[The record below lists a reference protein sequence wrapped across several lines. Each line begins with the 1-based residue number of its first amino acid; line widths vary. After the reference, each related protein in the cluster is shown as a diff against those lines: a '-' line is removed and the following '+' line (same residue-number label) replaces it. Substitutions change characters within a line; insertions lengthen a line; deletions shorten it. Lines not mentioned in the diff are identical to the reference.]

1 MMRLTTIGTGTVAP
15 HPRRVCAAHLVEAAD
30 VRLLL
35 DCGHAA
41 VHRMAAL
48 GIAWE
53 RITHVAI
60 THFHPDH
67 IGDLPLLLMA
77 WRYGT
82 LPPRTAPVTLY
93 GPPGT
98 RQLVERLTAAYG
110 EWLGSPE
117 YGLAVDE
124 IEPDGSRDLGGVTLT
139 ARKVPHSVESVAY
152 SVDALGGRL
161 VYTGDTAFDSGLA
174 EWAKGVDVL
183 LAECSLPAEMA
194 LPTHLTP
201 EQCGELARLVAPRRL
216 VLTHFYPPVERVAI
230 ADAVRNVFAG
240 EVVLA
245 EDGWS
250 MDIGDE

>member
-1 MMRLTTIGTGTVAP
+1 MRLTTIGTGTVAP
-15 HPRRVCAAHLVEAAD
+15 HPRRVCAAHLVEAGP

-41 VHRMAAL
+41 VHRMATL

-53 RITHVAI
+53 TITHVAI

-82 LPPRTAPVTLY
+82 LPPRSEPVTLF

-98 RQLVERLTAAYG
+98 GQLIERLSAAHG
-110 EWLGSPE
+110 EWLGAPE
-117 YGLAVDE
+117 YGLTVDE
-124 IEPDGSRDLGGVTLT
+124 IAPGTSRDLGGIDLS
-139 ARKVPHSVESVAY
+139 AWKVPHSVESVAY
-152 SVDALGGRL
+152 CVAALGRRL
-161 VYTGDTAFDSGLA
+161 VYTGDTAFDPGLA

-201 EQCGELARLVAPRRL
+201 QQCGELARLAEPRRL
-216 VLTHFYPPVERVAI
+216 VLTHFYPPVEQVGI
-230 ADAVRNVFAG
+230 ADAVREAFAG

-250 MDIGDE
+250 MDIGDA